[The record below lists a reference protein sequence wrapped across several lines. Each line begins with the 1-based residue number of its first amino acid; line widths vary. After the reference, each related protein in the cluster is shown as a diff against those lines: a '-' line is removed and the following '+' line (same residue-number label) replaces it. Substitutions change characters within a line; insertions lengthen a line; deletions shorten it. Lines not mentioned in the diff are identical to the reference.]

1 MEIQVGDKVRFL
13 NDVGGGIVSRIIDRR
28 SVMVTNEYGFEVP
41 SPVNDLVVI
50 EHADLYD
57 ESPKANNVP
66 AQNHAQETSEVLVDT
81 REIFFPEVSFDKNN
95 GDLINIFYAFVPQ
108 GRPGNSDLNVFLIND
123 SNYNMLYT
131 IIGQDA
137 SGEIYTLAAGILE
150 ANTKE
155 QTETLAFASVNEIP
169 EYHFQLLFYQ
179 KKNFNLKEPV
189 SKTITYN
196 PIKFFKERTYQENDF
211 FDTPAILFPVYTDNP
226 IEKELVSLSENELKK
241 IILEKEKTEN
251 KAVYQSPKANEN
263 QIIEVDLHIHELL
276 DDFRGLSNAEILEVQ
291 MEHFKSKLEDAIH
304 THAKKIVF
312 IHGVGNGV
320 LKMEVRKE
328 LDRRSKR
335 LTYQDASF
343 KEYGY
348 GATLVQI
355 K

>member
-13 NDVGGGIVSRIIDRR
+13 NDVGGGIVSRIIDRK
-28 SVMVTNEYGFEVP
+28 SVMVTNEYGFDVP

-50 EHADLYD
+50 EHADAYEERAD
-57 ESPKANNVP
+57 TKKALEPDKTQP
-66 AQNHAQETSEVLVDT
+66 ATEMLVDT
-81 REIFFPEVSFDKNN
+81 REIFFPEVSYDEKN
-95 GDLINIFYAFVPQ
+95 GEQINVFYAFVPQ

-131 IIGQDA
+131 IIGKDA
-137 SGEIYTLAAGILE
+137 SGEIYTHAAGVLE

-189 SKTITYN
+189 SKTMSFN

-211 FDTPAILFPVYTDNP
+211 FTAPAILFPVYTENP
-226 IEKELVSLSENELKK
+226 LEKELDSLSERELKK
-241 IILEKEKTEN
+241 IILEKEKTES
-251 KAVYQSPKANEN
+251 KAVYQSPKAGDNKLM
-263 QIIEVDLHIHELL
+263 EVDLHIHELL

-291 MEHFKSKLEDAIH
+291 MEHFKSKLEAAIH
-304 THAKKIVF
+304 THVKKIVF

-320 LKMEVRKE
+320 LKTEIRKE
-328 LDRRSKR
+328 LDRRAKKLSF
-335 LTYQDASF
+335 QDASF

>member
-13 NDVGGGIVSRIIDRR
+13 NDVGGGTVSRIIDRK
-28 SVMVTNEYGFEVP
+28 SVMVTNDYGFEVP

-50 EHADLYD
+50 EQADVYD
-57 ESPKANNVP
+57 ESPKTSQAKEQIDAQAP
-66 AQNHAQETSEVLVDT
+66 AEVIVDT
-81 REIFFPEVSFDKNN
+81 RELFFPEVNYDENN
-95 GDLINIFYAFVPQ
+95 GDQINVYYAFAPQ

-131 IIGQDA
+131 IIGQEA
-137 SGEIYTLAAGILE
+137 TGEINTHAAGVLE

-155 QTETLAFASVNEIP
+155 QIETLAFASVNEIP
-169 EYHFQLLFYQ
+169 KYHFQLLFYQ

-189 SKTITYN
+189 SKTLTFN

-211 FDTPAILFPVYTDNP
+211 FDAPAILYPVYTENP
-226 IEKELVSLSENELKK
+226 IEKELDSLSEGELKK
-241 IILEKEKTEN
+241 IIREKEKTEN
-251 KAVYQSPKANEN
+251 KTVYQSPKNREN

-291 MEHFKSKLEDAIH
+291 MEHFKSKLEEAIH

-320 LKMEVRKE
+320 LKMEIRKE
-328 LDRRSKR
+328 LDRRSKK